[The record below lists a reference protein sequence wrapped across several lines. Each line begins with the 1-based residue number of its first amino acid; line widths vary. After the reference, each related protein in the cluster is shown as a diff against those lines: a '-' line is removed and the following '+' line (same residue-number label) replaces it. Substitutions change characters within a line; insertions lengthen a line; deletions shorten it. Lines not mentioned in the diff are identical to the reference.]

1 MAITQQCP
9 HCESRAVVEE
19 SRKVTRL
26 VRDLY
31 FRCTYVHC
39 GATFKSQLGV
49 IAMISPS
56 AIPHPDVVLPTAP
69 GRRRPG
75 KLHPAN
81 DDEPVIG
88 SAAKA

>member
-1 MAITQQCP
+1 MAISLQCP

-56 AIPHPDVVLPTAP
+56 AIPHPDVTLPTVP

-75 KLHPAN
+75 KLVPAN
-81 DDEPVIG
+81 DDAPAIG
-88 SAAKA
+88 ATAEA

>member
-26 VRDLY
+26 VRELY
-31 FRCTYVHC
+31 FRCTYLDC

-49 IAMISPS
+49 VAMISPS
-56 AIPHPDVVLPTAP
+56 AMPHPSVILPSVPPRRKTKPVV
-69 GRRRPG
+69 
-75 KLHPAN
+75 AN
-81 DDEPVIG
+81 DDAPATDLEQ
-88 SAAKA
+88 A